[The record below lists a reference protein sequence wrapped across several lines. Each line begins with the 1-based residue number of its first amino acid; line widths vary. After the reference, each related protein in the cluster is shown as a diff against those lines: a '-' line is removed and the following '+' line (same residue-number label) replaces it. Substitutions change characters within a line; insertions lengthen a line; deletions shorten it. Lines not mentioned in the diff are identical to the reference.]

1 MLIQDSKDSVSKR
14 DFCCLKLS
22 SVDLIL
28 KPISQLII
36 FIFILLSLNADH
48 RLFLQVVLNKNV
60 DAFILEAIGECCL
73 EFQPISFLLQ
83 NSYYKTKMCFRLAF
97 KKKTKEGQMSG
108 IIQLCQISHC
118 IWLVG
123 TFSSELP
130 VRPGEKMWSRHFLF
144 DIQFQIKSRQE
155 QSDEIRSKG
164 GQIDFPQ
171 TTHVIMRKRTSQNFE
186 GVTWL

>member
-14 DFCCLKLS
+14 DFCCFKLS

-83 NSYYKTKMCFRLAF
+83 NSYSKTKMCFRLAF

-108 IIQLCQISHC
+108 VIQLCQISLC

-123 TFSSELP
+123 TFGSELP
-130 VRPGEKMWSRHFLF
+130 VRLERKCGQDTFSLTSSSRSNLGRNRVMKSEVKVDGLIFPR
-144 DIQFQIKSRQE
+144 QF
-155 QSDEIRSKG
+155 
-164 GQIDFPQ
+164 
-171 TTHVIMRKRTSQNFE
+171 M
-186 GVTWL
+186 